1 MAFLVVRAVVAQVME
16 MAQVVLEHQD
26 RVITDNL
33 VDLGMAEVEAEQEP
47 LEDRQMQKV
56 DLD

>member
-1 MAFLVVRAVVAQVME
+1 MAFLVVRAVVAQVMQ

-26 RVITDNL
+26 RVITDSL
-33 VDLGMAEVEAEQEP
+33 VDLGMAEVEVEQEP